1 MSSLQRQ
8 ALIAL
13 LALVFL
19 STASGRGGAE
29 DLFREGRKAQNQ
41 GRHIEAYLLYNRARA
56 LSPTNPKYVRA
67 VQGVRRGAAQ
77 LLAAAGE
84 HRMALELAPDS
95 WEFESL
101 SSRDRGPVQQ
111 PAIST
116 SPARPAPTEPEKLN
130 YLDHRSS
137 FRFRGTLREAY
148 VEAAEEFGIRVVF
161 DEDFDGDRTIR
172 ADLTE
177 CDFRCVVRALGE
189 IGTTLLVPLDDDL
202 LFVAEDTSVTRSRFE
217 TAAFASVPLDSELTP
232 ETVNEVSQA
241 IQQILEIKRLQAPS
255 STGLFLRDSVAKVN
269 MARWLAENLLHPRGA
284 VQIELQLVTVSRSR
298 NARAGTSLPSTFPIT
313 NLSTLLGATPD
324 PAGANRLIGLGGG
337 KTSVGVTVG
346 DASLLA
352 RLDASSAESIHSLHL
367 RANHGTIAEFKV
379 GERYPIV
386 TAQYSSGL
394 AGNGS
399 REAGYIQPP
408 PSISFEDLGLN
419 LAVTPLIHS
428 ALDVTLEL
436 EVNFRFLAGQAVNDI
451 PVLANREF
459 KSQVRL
465 RRGDFAIVSGMS
477 LFERRASR
485 GGLSGLGQI
494 PWLGSLFRRNERNWS
509 QRDLLMLVRP
519 RIVRLPPAELARVP
533 EFLFGTEQRPLP
545 AL

>member
-1 MSSLQRQ
+1 MQCRTLIAFF
-8 ALIAL
+8 ALI
-13 LALVFL
+13 VL
-19 STASGRGGAE
+19 SAASGQGGAQ
-29 DLFREGRKAQNQ
+29 DLFREGRRAQSQ
-41 GRHIEAYLLYNRARA
+41 GRHIDAYLLYNRARA
-56 LSPTNPKYVRA
+56 LDPTNRKYLRA
-67 VQGVRRGAAQ
+67 MQRVRRGAAQ

-95 WEFESL
+95 WEFKALDSGDIE
-101 SSRDRGPVQQ
+101 PVQQ
-111 PAIST
+111 AAISAL
-116 SPARPAPTEPEKLN
+116 PAKPAPTEPPKLN
-130 YLDHRSS
+130 YLDHRTA

-148 VEAAEEFGIRVVF
+148 LEAAEEFGIRVVF

-172 ADLTE
+172 ADITE

-189 IGTTLLVPLDDDL
+189 IGRTLLVPLDDDL

-217 TAAFASVPLDSELTP
+217 TAAFATVPLDSEVTP
-232 ETVNEVSQA
+232 EAVNEVSQA
-241 IQQILEIKRLQAPS
+241 IQQILEIKRLQAS
-255 STGLFLRDSVAKVN
+255 SSSGLFMRDSVAKVN
-269 MARWLAENLLHPRGA
+269 MARWLAQNLLHPRGA
-284 VQIELQLVTVSRSR
+284 VQIELQLVTFSRSR
-298 NARAGTSLPSTFPIT
+298 HVRAGTSLPSTFPMT

-324 PAGANRLIGLGGG
+324 PAGADRLIGLGGG
-337 KTSVGVTVG
+337 KTSVGVAVG

-352 RLDASSAESIHSLHL
+352 RLDAGSARSIHSLHV
-367 RANHGTIAEFKV
+367 RATHGTIAEFKV
-379 GERYPIV
+379 GERYPIA

-399 REAGYIQPP
+399 GAAGYVQPA

-428 ALDVTLEL
+428 ALDVTLDL
-436 EVNFRFLAGQAVNDI
+436 EVNFRFLAGRAVNDI
-451 PVLANREF
+451 PVLANREI

-477 LFERRASR
+477 LYERRASR
-485 GGLSGLGQI
+485 GGLWGLGQI
-494 PWLGSLFRRNERNWS
+494 PWLGRLFRRNERIWS

-533 EFLFGTEQRPLP
+533 EFLFGTEQRPVP